1 MQTATTY
8 LGMRLAHPF
17 IAGAS
22 PLGYSLDTLKRLED
36 AGCAAIVLPSLFE
49 EQITLEEQGRVAGV
63 NVFDQGFAEIFAQFP
78 EPDEYPL
85 QPDEY
90 AEHVRKAKAALGI
103 PVIASLNGRTNETWL
118 KFARQMQEAG
128 ADALELNMYQVVTD
142 LSVQGV
148 TVETELVGVVNALKD
163 LLKMPIA
170 VKLSPFF
177 SAIANMAHRLEGAVA
192 DGLVLFNRFYQ
203 PDIDITTRTASPR
216 AELSS
221 SAELL
226 LRIRWVAILHG
237 RVKPSLAVSGGV
249 ATPVDG
255 IKALLAGAD
264 AVQLVSAVL
273 RHGPAF
279 FTTMRRGLEEWLERH
294 QTNSLEEVKGTVSL
308 QTRRDPGAFERAQY
322 IKTLQSWPKLR

>member
-1 MQTATTY
+1 MNTVTSY
-8 LGMRLAHPF
+8 LGLRLDHPF

-36 AGCAAIVLPSLFE
+36 GGCAAVVLPSLFE

-78 EPDEYPL
+78 EPDEYAL

-103 PVIASLNGRTNETWL
+103 PVIASLNGRSNETWL
-118 KFARQMQEAG
+118 KFAREMQQAG

-142 LSVQGV
+142 MSVPAV
-148 TVETELVGVVNALKD
+148 AVESQLVSVVEALKE
-163 LLKMPIA
+163 LIEIPIA
-170 VKLSPFF
+170 VKLSSFF
-177 SAIANMAHRLEGAVA
+177 TAIANVAHRLDKAGA

-203 PDIDITTRTASPR
+203 PDIDINTRTAAPR

-249 ATPVDG
+249 ATPADG

-264 AVQLVSAVL
+264 AVQLVSALL
-273 RHGPAF
+273 RHGLAYISI
-279 FTTMRRGLEEWLERH
+279 MKHGLETWLER
-294 QTNSLEEVKGTVSL
+294 QQIDSLDAVKGTVSL
-308 QTRRDPGAFERAQY
+308 ATRRDPSAFERAQY
-322 IKTLQSWPKLR
+322 IKTLQSWPR

>member
-1 MQTATTY
+1 MNTVTSY
-8 LGMRLAHPF
+8 LGLRLDHPF

-36 AGCAAIVLPSLFE
+36 GGCAAVVLPSLFE

-78 EPDEYPL
+78 EPDEYAL

-103 PVIASLNGRTNETWL
+103 PVIASLNGRSNETWL
-118 KFARQMQEAG
+118 KFAREMQQAG

-142 LSVQGV
+142 LSVPAV
-148 TVETELVGVVNALKD
+148 AVESQLVSVVEALKE
-163 LLKMPIA
+163 LIEIPIA

-177 SAIANMAHRLEGAVA
+177 TAIANVAHRLDKAGA

-203 PDIDITTRTASPR
+203 PDIDINTRTAAPR

-249 ATPVDG
+249 ATPADG

-264 AVQLVSAVL
+264 AVQLVSALL
-273 RHGPAF
+273 RHGLAYISI
-279 FTTMRRGLEEWLERH
+279 MKHGLETWLER
-294 QTNSLEEVKGTVSL
+294 QQIDSLDAVKGTVSL
-308 QTRRDPGAFERAQY
+308 ATRRDPSAFERAQY
-322 IKTLQSWPKLR
+322 IKTLQSWPR